1 MTTIDELEEMDFVD
15 WDAAAP
21 GTGFDLPAVSEGV
34 TNSAEAALA
43 SDQPDIDLLFQ
54 DIDGD
59 EWANWAI
66 EHFTST
72 QMANDAGVPA
82 GPNANMEGHDPCATM
97 YWETPETP
105 CNHCAVGGYQCKRI
119 REGKYKGYC
128 TSCVALRCGCS
139 FGPLTNNLTA
149 EAGATFPANPWP
161 IMGDRPETSILLEDD
176 LAAIINSEAPGLVSV
191 SDENAERQPPTRN
204 PQNMPKIGA
213 RFSRES
219 VKILKNWLSTHSK
232 HPYPTEEEKENLQRM
247 TGLSKTQITNWLA
260 NARRRGKIH
269 ITRAT
274 SPHIGRGYAQ
284 AIDIPQRPGTPS
296 RFANM
301 NPLQRWA
308 HSPPENEP
316 ASVTAIARAVSA
328 SYSQT
333 SSTSGRNSPYI
344 STLSD
349 DGSSRSLCNQS
360 SASSFGTSHSSG
372 GSFASSFS
380 HNSRGSSVPSFVRTR
395 GRRRRRR
402 APPKRAEEA
411 LSQPLKT
418 FQCTFCTETF
428 RTKHDW
434 QRHEKSLHL
443 SLERWVC
450 CPNGPRD
457 VNPENNAPSCVF
469 CGLAS
474 PDDAHVESHN
484 YSGCIE
490 RTQEERTFYRKDH
503 LRQHLKLVHNVKFLQ
518 WSMDKWRANSPEI
531 RSRCGFCGIIMDS
544 WSMRVDHLAEH
555 FKTGNTMA
563 DWKGDW
569 GFEAPVLQM
578 VENSIPPYMIHD
590 ERQSPLPYMAS
601 HNAPWT
607 PSNAYELLKVEL
619 QYWISNRIHD
629 TGKTPTDAE
638 IQYEACRVIFS
649 ADVLSRSPSGIESS
663 WLRDLV
669 MSSDEVTGSA
679 VYRPIR
685 NSAESCMSAL
695 RINGKNNIF
704 EDCPFERQLHE
715 YVKAREL
722 LGLTAMDQEL
732 QVEACRIIG
741 RTEESSSNPSDQV
754 ANWLLRLI
762 HNSPKWLEGFRQRAH
777 LPRSEDIVDVDKR
790 SKDAKTIDS
799 TIYNYSRLERELG
812 EFLQA
817 QRSLGTEPT
826 DAALQRQARVII
838 YDIDD
843 EWNQTAA
850 DDREWLSH
858 FRQRHPPLGA
868 PLKSTSSG
876 PLTEYTA
883 TPSLQH
889 GSQPSIEGPDT
900 TSSPLGS
907 GSSNTEHLGGS
918 AFPNTKNVR
927 IGMAAFFSDAN
938 CDRRLARCLS
948 RFVASTMSTNNPNR
962 HVPTDEELRH
972 QARWIVY
979 DDDDVFNR
987 TAADNDEWLLR
998 FKRDVGLLPRDSGPG
1013 LSETD
1018 AWHPREGGTRFSP
1031 PYVYPNPQSTIEP
1044 LQAAPKIT
1052 LGGVGG
1058 VGGDKNGQEEEAATA
1073 ATTTPPFEFEPDAA
1087 TTTHFL
1093 QHLTRRYP
1101 APAKVFC
1108 SRELE
1113 SGLAEYVRRE
1123 LHRSGGVFPSD
1134 EAMRERAR
1142 QILGMEKTPCDDPVL
1157 LGKFKTAI
1165 QGTAVA
1171 VPVPSSSLMIGGGGL
1186 SGATA
1191 AQQQQPLSL
1200 SISGITAGL
1209 RSMAAAAAAD
1219 STNFTPQTTTAMD
1232 VDLPDVGEF
1241 SFSEQEL
1248 NDLLLD
1254 ISPTGSGSVEG
1265 TAQPSQ
1271 LGSVSPS
1278 ELTFNNDHSNDAPG
1292 SGFKF

>member
-1 MTTIDELEEMDFVD
+1 MDFVD
-15 WDAAAP
+15 WDAAAA
-21 GTGFDLPAVSEGV
+21 GTGFDLPAVSEDV
-34 TNSAEAALA
+34 TNSPEAALA
-43 SDQPDIDLLFQ
+43 SDQPDMDLVFQ

-72 QMANDAGVPA
+72 QIASDTGVPA
-82 GPNANMEGHDPCATM
+82 DPNGKIEGLDPCATM

-119 REGKYKGYC
+119 REGKYEGYC

-191 SDENAERQPPTRN
+191 ADENAEKQPPPQN

-219 VKILKNWLSTHSK
+219 VKILKNWVSTHSK

-269 ITRAT
+269 VTRAT

-296 RFANM
+296 LFANM

-316 ASVTAIARAVSA
+316 ASVTAIAQAVSA

-344 STLSD
+344 STFSD

-402 APPKRAEEA
+402 APPKRAEET

-457 VNPENNAPSCVF
+457 VNPENNALSCVF
-469 CGLAS
+469 CGLVG

-490 RTQEERTFYRKDH
+490 RTKEERTFYRKDH

-518 WSMDKWRANSPEI
+518 WSMDKWRVNSPEI

-569 GFEAPVLQM
+569 GFEPPVLQM

-590 ERQSPLPYMAS
+590 ERQTPLPYMAS
-601 HNAPWT
+601 HSAPWT

-619 QYWISNRIHD
+619 QYWISNRIND
-629 TGKTPTDAE
+629 TGNPPTDAE

-649 ADVLSRSPSGIESS
+649 ADALSRSPSGIESS

-669 MSSDEVTGSA
+669 MSSDEVTGNA

-685 NSAESCMSAL
+685 NSAEGCMSAL

-704 EDCPFERQLHE
+704 EDCPFERQLQE

-762 HNSPKWLEGFRQRAH
+762 HNSPKWLEGFRRRAH

-799 TIYNYSRLERELG
+799 TIYNYSRLERELA

-858 FRQRHPPLGA
+858 FRQRHPPLEG
-868 PLKSTSSG
+868 PLASTSSG
-876 PLTEYTA
+876 PLKEYTT
-883 TPSLQH
+883 TPSLQR
-889 GSQPSIEGPDT
+889 GSQSSIQGPDT

-918 AFPNTKNVR
+918 AFSNTKNTQMKM
-927 IGMAAFFSDAN
+927 GALFNDAN
-938 CDRRLARCLS
+938 CYRRLARCLS

-979 DDDDVFNR
+979 DDDDIFNQ
-987 TAADNDEWLLR
+987 TGADNDEWLLR
-998 FKRDVGLLPRDSGPG
+998 FKRDVGLLPKESGPG
-1013 LSETD
+1013 LNETD
-1018 AWHPREGGTRFSP
+1018 GWHPREGGTGFAP

-1044 LQAAPKIT
+1044 LRAAPKIT

-1058 VGGDKNGQEEEAATA
+1058 EKNGQDEEAATTT
-1073 ATTTPPFEFEPDAA
+1073 TTTPPFQFEPDAA
-1087 TTTHFL
+1087 TATHFL

-1123 LHRSGGVFPSD
+1123 LHRSGRVFPSD
-1134 EAMRERAR
+1134 DDMRERAR

-1157 LGKFKTAI
+1157 LGKFKAAI
-1165 QGTAVA
+1165 QGTAVGM
-1171 VPVPSSSLMIGGGGL
+1171 PVPSSSSLMIGGGSL
-1186 SGATA
+1186 SA
-1191 AQQQQPLSL
+1191 AMAPYQQQLSPA
-1200 SISGITAGL
+1200 ISGITAGL
-1209 RSMAAAAAAD
+1209 RSMTAAAPVD
-1219 STNFTPQTTTAMD
+1219 PTNFTSETTTAMD
-1232 VDLPDVGEF
+1232 VDLADVGEF

-1248 NDLLLD
+1248 DDLLLD

-1265 TAQPSQ
+1265 TAQPPQ

-1278 ELTFNNDHSNDAPG
+1278 ELAFNSNNHSSSAAGMLFLPRVLDTIWEQ
-1292 SGFKF
+1292 

>member
-1 MTTIDELEEMDFVD
+1 MDFVD
-15 WDAAAP
+15 WDAAAA
-21 GTGFDLPAVSEGV
+21 GTGVDLPAVSEDV
-34 TNSAEAALA
+34 TNSLEAALA
-43 SDQPDIDLLFQ
+43 SDQPDMDLVFQ

-59 EWANWAI
+59 EWANWAL

-72 QMANDAGVPA
+72 QTANEAGVPA
-82 GPNANMEGHDPCATM
+82 DPDANMEGHDPCATM

-105 CNHCAVGGYQCKRI
+105 CNHCAVGGYQC
-119 REGKYKGYC
+119 
-128 TSCVALRCGCS
+128 
-139 FGPLTNNLTA
+139 
-149 EAGATFPANPWP
+149 ATFPANPWP

-191 SDENAERQPPTRN
+191 ADENAEKQPPPQN

-219 VKILKNWLSTHSK
+219 VKILKNWVSTHSK

-296 RFANM
+296 LFANM

-344 STLSD
+344 STFSD

-402 APPKRAEEA
+402 APPRRAEEV

-457 VNPENNAPSCVF
+457 VNPENNVPSCVF

-490 RTQEERTFYRKDH
+490 RTKEERTFYRKDH

-518 WSMDKWRANSPEI
+518 WSMDKWRVNSPEI

-590 ERQSPLPYMAS
+590 ERQTPLPYMAS

-619 QYWISNRIHD
+619 QYWISNRIND
-629 TGKTPTDAE
+629 TGNPPTDAE

-679 VYRPIR
+679 MYRPIR
-685 NSAESCMSAL
+685 NSAEGCMSAL

-704 EDCPFERQLHE
+704 EDCPLERQLHE

-799 TIYNYSRLERELG
+799 TIYNYSRLERELA

-858 FRQRHPPLGA
+858 FRQRHPPLEG
-868 PLKSTSSG
+868 PLASTSSG
-876 PLTEYTA
+876 PLTGDTA
-883 TPSLQH
+883 TPSLQR
-889 GSQPSIEGPDT
+889 GSQSSIQGPDT

-918 AFPNTKNVR
+918 EFSNTRSTQMKLGALFN
-927 IGMAAFFSDAN
+927 DAN
-938 CDRRLARCLS
+938 CYRRLARCLS
-948 RFVASTMSTNNPNR
+948 RFVASTMSANNPNR

-979 DDDDVFNR
+979 DDDDIFNQ

-998 FKRDVGLLPRDSGPG
+998 FKRDVGLLPKDSGPG

-1018 AWHPREGGTRFSP
+1018 GWHPREGGTGFAP

-1044 LQAAPKIT
+1044 LRAAPKIT

-1058 VGGDKNGQEEEAATA
+1058 DKNGEDEEAATA
-1073 ATTTPPFEFEPDAA
+1073 TTTAPPFQFEPDAA
-1087 TTTHFL
+1087 TATHFL

-1134 EAMRERAR
+1134 EDMRERAR

-1157 LGKFKTAI
+1157 LGKFKAAI

-1171 VPVPSSSLMIGGGGL
+1171 VPVPSSSLMIGASDL
-1186 SGATA
+1186 SAATA
-1191 AQQQQPLSL
+1191 AHHQQQQPLSP

-1209 RSMAAAAAAD
+1209 RSMAAAAAASAD
-1219 STNFTPQTTTAMD
+1219 PTNFTPQTTTAMD
-1232 VDLPDVGEF
+1232 IDLADAGEF

-1265 TAQPSQ
+1265 TAQ

-1278 ELTFNNDHSNDAPG
+1278 ELTFNNNNYYSGNALG